1 MIRFTSALALVVAL
15 AGGVAGSAQ
24 RTLTDGRAQRDAAPL
39 AFRIDEGRN
48 INAFVRDGQ
57 IAAHLLLR
65 SGDVP
70 RILSAFPAGNSAVGL
85 WFDKIDRPATW
96 TLDTPPMPSPMMDA
110 KGRPLHAVQA
120 TASIDVP
127 VLRFRQAVLSSIRV
141 LRDYEALGKAPAEIL
156 VAGRYDL
163 DLRGGPGMVWTR
175 DRLDGAAGYILSVRG
190 LDGTVVDKDGLRAGK
205 GGHIRIAIVAGS
217 GETPLLPLGGDALL
231 TTAARNDPRARNAL
245 SYLSYKEK
253 FLAGSW
259 RFDTYFGRDTLM
271 SLRLLMPV
279 LQPAAVEDGIGAVLA
294 RLAANGEV
302 AHEEDIGEFAVLRNA
317 KEGRGRIATP
327 VYDYAMV
334 DDDFMLAPVARA
346 WLLDAPRGRAR
357 AAAFLAAPAG
367 KGLRQGDLIA
377 RNFAWVVDRTAAFA
391 GQPGYRALVAIK
403 AGRLTGQWR
412 DSEEG
417 LGRGRYAYDVNA
429 VWVPAAL
436 AAIERFAA
444 SGLLDRYGT
453 PEDRAAM
460 TKAAT
465 QAQVWQRAAPRL
477 FAMTVPNAEASADIA
492 AYARKIGVPSASAL
506 ASLGTAP
513 LAFNALSLDDAGKP
527 VPVVHSDDGFAL
539 LFGTASAADLDRSV
553 DAMMRPFPAGLM
565 TDIGL
570 LVANPAFAP
579 ADVQGRFGATAYH
592 GTVVW
597 SWQQAILAAGLD
609 RQLARSDLPAATRG
623 RLVSARARL
632 WRAIDAAGEVRTS
645 ELWSWAYANGRYTV
659 APFGASS
666 ADVDESNAAQLWSTV
681 FLALRPPPALRPR
694 K

>member
-15 AGGVAGSAQ
+15 ASGVAGSAQ
-24 RTLTDGRAQRDAAPL
+24 RMPVESPSERDAAPL

-57 IAAHLLLR
+57 TAAHLLLR

-96 TLDTPPMPSPMMDA
+96 TLDTPPTSSPMMDA

-156 VAGRYDL
+156 VAGRYDP

-175 DRLDGAAGYILSVRG
+175 DRLDGAAGYVLSVRG
-190 LDGTVVDKDGLRAGK
+190 LDGTVVDRDGIRAGK
-205 GGHIRIAIVAGS
+205 GGRIRIAIVAGS
-217 GETPLLPLGGDALL
+217 GETPLTPLGGDALL
-231 TTAARNDPRARNAL
+231 TAAARNDPRARNAL

-317 KEGRGRIATP
+317 KEGRRRIATP

-391 GQPGYRALVAIK
+391 RQPGYKALVAIK

-436 AAIERFAA
+436 NAIERFAA
-444 SGLLDRYGT
+444 SGLLDRYVT
-453 PEDRAAM
+453 PEDRAALAN
-460 TKAAT
+460 AAT
-465 QAQVWQRAAPRL
+465 QAKVWQRAAPRL
-477 FAMTVPNAEASADIA
+477 FAMTVPNAEASADID
-492 AYARKIGVPSASAL
+492 AYARKVGVPSAPAL

-539 LFGTASAADLDRSV
+539 LFGTPSAVDLDRSV

-565 TDIGL
+565 TGIGL

-579 ADVQGRFGATAYH
+579 ADVQARFGATAYH

-609 RQLARSDLPAATRG
+609 RQLARGDLPTATRS

-632 WRAIDAAGEVRTS
+632 WRAINAAGEVRTS

-681 FLALRPPPALRPR
+681 FLALRPP

>member
-24 RTLTDGRAQRDAAPL
+24 RTLTDGRAERDAAPL

-57 IAAHLLLR
+57 TAAHLLLR

-96 TLDTPPMPSPMMDA
+96 ALDTPPTPSPMMDA

-120 TASIDVP
+120 VASIDVP
-127 VLRFRQAVLSSIRV
+127 VLHFRQAVLSSIRV

-156 VAGRYDL
+156 VKGRYDS
-163 DLRGGPGMVWTR
+163 DLRGGPGMVWAR
-175 DRLDGAAGYILSVRG
+175 DRLDGAAGYFLSVRG
-190 LDGTVVDKDGLRAGK
+190 LDGTIVDKDGIRARK
-205 GGHIRIAIVAGS
+205 GGRIRIAIVAGS
-217 GETPLLPLGGDALL
+217 GETPLTPLGGDALL
-231 TTAARNDPRARNAL
+231 TATARNDPRARNAL

-302 AHEEDIGEFAVLRNA
+302 AHEEDIAEFAVLRNA

-377 RNFAWVVDRTAAFA
+377 RNFAWVVQRTAAFA
-391 GQPGYRALVAIK
+391 AQPDYKALVAIK

-429 VWVPAAL
+429 VWAPAAL
-436 AAIERFAA
+436 AAIERFAG

-453 PEDRAAM
+453 PEERAAM
-460 TKAAT
+460 AKAAK
-465 QAQVWQRAAPRL
+465 QATVWQRLAPQF
-477 FAMTVPNAEASADIA
+477 FAMTVRNAEAGADIA
-492 AYARKIGVPSASAL
+492 AYARKVGVPSVAAL
-506 ASLGTAP
+506 ASIGTAP
-513 LAFNALSLDDAGKP
+513 LSFNSLSLDDAGKP

-539 LFGTASAADLDRSV
+539 LFGTPSAGDLDRSV

-609 RQLARSDLPAATRG
+609 RQLARSDLPAATRS

-645 ELWSWAYANGRYTV
+645 ELWSWAYANRRYSV

-681 FLALRPPPALRPR
+681 FLALRPPTSLRPT

>member
-1 MIRFTSALALVVAL
+1 MFRFTSALALVAAL
-15 AGGVAGSAQ
+15 AGGVAGSAL
-24 RTLTDGRAQRDAAPL
+24 RRPAANGAPL

-48 INAFVRDGQ
+48 INAFVRDGET
-57 IAAHLLLR
+57 AAHVLLR
-65 SGDVP
+65 SGDAP

-85 WFDKIDRPATW
+85 WFDKTDRPGTWTLDAPPTPSPLTDGKGRPIRAVQVIASIDRPA
-96 TLDTPPMPSPMMDA
+96 
-110 KGRPLHAVQA
+110 
-120 TASIDVP
+120 
-127 VLRFRQAVLSSIRV
+127 LRFRQAVLSSIRV
-141 LRDYEALGKAPAEIL
+141 LRDYETLGKAPAEVL
-156 VAGRYDL
+156 VAGRYDPG
-163 DLRGGPGMVWTR
+163 LRGGAGMVWAR
-175 DRLDGAAGYILSVRG
+175 DRLDGAPGYVLSIRG
-190 LDGTVVDKDGLRAGK
+190 LDGTTVDRDGIRAGRT
-205 GGHIRIAIVAGS
+205 GRIRIAIVAGS
-217 GETPLLPLGGDALL
+217 GEEPLTPLGGDALL
-231 TTAARNDPRARNAL
+231 TADARADPRARNAL

-279 LQPAAVEDGIGAVLA
+279 LQPVAVEDGIGAVLA

-317 KEGRGRIATP
+317 AEGRGRVATP

-357 AAAFLAAPAG
+357 AAAFLAAPAANG
-367 KGLRQGDLIA
+367 VRQGDLIV
-377 RNFAWVVDRTAAFA
+377 RNFAWVVGRTAAFA
-391 GQPGYRALVAIK
+391 ARPGYADLVAIK

-429 VWVPAAL
+429 VWAPAAL
-436 AAIERFAA
+436 AAIGRFAA
-444 SGLLDRYGT
+444 SGLLDGYGT
-453 PEDRAAM
+453 PADRAAM
-460 TKAAT
+460 ARAAA
-465 QAQVWQRAAPRL
+465 QARVWQRAAPPL
-477 FAMTVPNAEASADIA
+477 FAMTVPNARASADIS
-492 AYARKIGVPSASAL
+492 AYAGKVGVPPAPAL

-513 LAFNALSLDDAGKP
+513 LAFNALSLDDAGRP
-527 VPVVHSDDGFAL
+527 VPVLHSDDGFAL
-539 LFGTASAADLDRSV
+539 LFGDPAVAELERSV
-553 DAMMRPFPAGLM
+553 GAMMRPFPAGLM
-565 TDIGL
+565 TDVGL

-579 ADVQGRFGATAYH
+579 ADVQRRFGATAYH

-609 RQLARSDLPAATRG
+609 RQLARRDLPAATRD
-623 RLVSARARL
+623 RLAAARVAL

-645 ELWSWAYANGRYTV
+645 ELWSWAYAAGRYAV
-659 APFGASS
+659 APFGASG

-681 FLALRPPPALRPR
+681 FLALHPPR
-694 K
+694 

>member
-24 RTLTDGRAQRDAAPL
+24 RTPVDGRAGRDTAPL

-48 INAFVRDGQ
+48 INVFVRDGQ
-57 IAAHLLLR
+57 TAAHLLLR

-96 TLDTPPMPSPMMDA
+96 TLDTPPTPSPMKDA
-110 KGRPLHAVQA
+110 KGRSLHAVQA
-120 TASIDVP
+120 VASIDVP

-141 LRDYEALGKAPAEIL
+141 LRDYEALGKAPSEIL
-156 VAGRYDL
+156 VTGRYDPS
-163 DLRGGPGMVWTR
+163 LRGGAGMVWAR
-175 DRLDGAAGYILSVRG
+175 DRLDGAAGYVLSVRG
-190 LDGTVVDKDGLRAGK
+190 LDGTIVDKDGIRAGK
-205 GGHIRIAIVAGS
+205 GGRIRIAIVAGS
-217 GETPLLPLGGDALL
+217 GETPLTPLGGDALL
-231 TTAARNDPRARNAL
+231 TNGARADPRARNAL

-294 RLAANGEV
+294 RLAASGEV

-317 KEGRGRIATP
+317 KEGRGRIASP

-334 DDDFMLAPVARA
+334 EDDFMLAPVARA

-377 RNFAWVVDRTAAFA
+377 RNFAWVVNRTAAFA
-391 GQPGYRALVAIK
+391 RQPGYKALVAIK

-460 TKAAT
+460 AKAAA
-465 QAQVWQRAAPRL
+465 QAQAWQRAAPRF

-492 AYARKIGVPSASAL
+492 AYARKVGVPPAPAL
-506 ASLGTAP
+506 ASLGTGP

-539 LFGTASAADLDRSV
+539 LFGTPSSADLDRSV

-565 TDIGL
+565 TDVGL

-609 RQLARSDLPAATRG
+609 RQLARSDLPGATRS
-623 RLVSARARL
+623 RLTSARTRL

-681 FLALRPPPALRPR
+681 FLALRPPPALRR
-694 K
+694 QK

>member
-1 MIRFTSALALVVAL
+1 MIRFTSALALAVAL

-24 RTLTDGRAQRDAAPL
+24 RTPNDSRAARDAAPL
-39 AFRIDEGRN
+39 AFGIDEGRN

-57 IAAHLLLR
+57 TAAHLLLR

-70 RILSAFPAGNSAVGL
+70 RILSAFPAG
-85 WFDKIDRPATW
+85 
-96 TLDTPPMPSPMMDA
+96 
-110 KGRPLHAVQA
+110 
-120 TASIDVP
+120 
-127 VLRFRQAVLSSIRV
+127 
-141 LRDYEALGKAPAEIL
+141 
-156 VAGRYDL
+156 
-163 DLRGGPGMVWTR
+163 
-175 DRLDGAAGYILSVRG
+175 
-190 LDGTVVDKDGLRAGK
+190 
-205 GGHIRIAIVAGS
+205 IRIAIVAGS
-217 GETPLLPLGGDALL
+217 GETPLTPLGGDTLL
-231 TTAARNDPRARNAL
+231 TEAARNDPRARNAL

-357 AAAFLAAPAG
+357 AAAFLAATAG
-367 KGLRQGDLIA
+367 QRLRQGDLIA

-391 GQPGYRALVAIK
+391 RRPGYKTLVAIK
-403 AGRLTGQWR
+403 ARRLTGQWR

-453 PEDRAAM
+453 PEDRAALAN
-460 TKAAT
+460 AAT
-465 QAQVWQRAAPRL
+465 QAKVWQRAAPRL

-492 AYARKIGVPSASAL
+492 AYARKVGVPSAPAL

-527 VPVVHSDDGFAL
+527 VPVVHSDDGFAF
-539 LFGTASAADLDRSV
+539 LFSTPSAGDLDRSV

-565 TDIGL
+565 TDMGL
-570 LVANPAFAP
+570 LVANPAFALS
-579 ADVQGRFGATAYH
+579 DVQGRFGATAYH

-609 RQLARSDLPAATRG
+609 RQLARSDLPPATRS

-645 ELWSWAYANGRYTV
+645 ELWSWAYANGRYSV

-681 FLALRPPPALRPR
+681 FLALRPP